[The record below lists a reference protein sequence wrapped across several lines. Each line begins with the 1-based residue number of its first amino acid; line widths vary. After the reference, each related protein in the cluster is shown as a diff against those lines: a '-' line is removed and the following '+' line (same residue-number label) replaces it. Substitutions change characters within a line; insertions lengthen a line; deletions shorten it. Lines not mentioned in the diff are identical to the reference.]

1 MFLCKQKVQ
10 EVKEEIATSA
20 SVPVNMQ
27 RLIFRGKV
35 LKDDSPL
42 GDIPGILD
50 GGSTVHM
57 VQRASNA
64 PEAGSGAA
72 GGAARGAST
81 GARAGVRGRATVR
94 LICEFG
100 CAACSILVVL
110 RPFSSISYGPFL
122 RRFLSGRE
130 S

>member
-1 MFLCKQKVQ
+1 MKGFKISTQTSDVVFLCQQKVQ

-81 GARAGVRGRATVR
+81 GARAGVRGRPTVG
-94 LICEFG
+94 LIYY
-100 CAACSILVVL
+100 LVLQPV
-110 RPFSSISYGPFL
+110 
-122 RRFLSGRE
+122 E
-130 S
+130 SM